1 MRIEGFIGYPDWF
14 FNYINEITTY
24 SRLILTSPMPTRIRV
39 PHRIPPHIEVPIPIH
54 RIARLRH
61 DTIRAEEVGGQGV
74 VKSGPVIIQADVLKA
89 LAGKEPVGRQRLR
102 AGGLDERAVGQ
113 VVDAAHFVA
122 ALIRDEAGRAEV
134 VGVDIVYLVVDAGGN
149 SLAVNIV
156 VFGHLR
162 FVDGDVEPVGVIFN
176 RLGLPDG
183 GQLIPFTQDKSKEY
197 R

>member
-1 MRIEGFIGYPDWF
+1 
-14 FNYINEITTY
+14 
-24 SRLILTSPMPTRIRV
+24 
-39 PHRIPPHIEVPIPIH
+39 
-54 RIARLRH
+54 
-61 DTIRAEEVGGQGV
+61 
-74 VKSGPVIIQADVLKA
+74 
-89 LAGKEPVGRQRLR
+89 
-102 AGGLDERAVGQ
+102 
-113 VVDAAHFVA
+113 VDAAHFVA